1 MADGPT
7 FISAIVGFGIVVVAG
22 YMLGAGSHALT
33 GLFAAHGARDW
44 PTGVQE
50 SDAPHFVFEHTRG
63 SQSSGSD
70 RGDAL
75 PADPSW
81 AAIEDLY
88 AGPLR

>member
-7 FISAIVGFGIVVVAG
+7 FISAIIGFGIVVVAG

-33 GLFAAHGARDW
+33 GLFAAQGARDW

-50 SDAPHFVFEHTRG
+50 SDAPHFVFEHT
-63 SQSSGSD
+63 SD
-70 RGDAL
+70 APSVSDGGDAL
-75 PADPSW
+75 PAGLPW

-88 AGPLR
+88 EGPLR